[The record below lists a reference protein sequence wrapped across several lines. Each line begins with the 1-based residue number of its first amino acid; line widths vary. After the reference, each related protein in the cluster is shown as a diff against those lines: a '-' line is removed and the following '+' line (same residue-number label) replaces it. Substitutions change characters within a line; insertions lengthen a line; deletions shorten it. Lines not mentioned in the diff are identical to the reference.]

1 MEYMRMGHRAIFRRT
16 YSRRV
21 VFPWGVYT
29 VSIAERLV
37 IYSDFKRKLL
47 YAFDSKRSDRKRD
60 WNFEQV
66 STRNGDHNRRTVKRE
81 WVWEKEREREGGRAR
96 EKQDRQKHY
105 LILTQMFVFYFKTNV
120 VQGRLRSRAARV
132 SVLSASVKFLKP
144 ARHKRH
150 IVSLYR

>member
-1 MEYMRMGHRAIFRRT
+1 MRTGHRAISRRT
-16 YSRRV
+16 YSQSV
-21 VFPWGVYT
+21 VFPWGIYT

-81 WVWEKEREREGGRAR
+81 WVWEKEREGGRESER
-96 EKQDRQKHY
+96 EIRPSKTLFNFNTD
-105 LILTQMFVFYFKTNV
+105 VCFYFKTNV
-120 VQGRLRSRAARV
+120 VQGQLRSRAARV